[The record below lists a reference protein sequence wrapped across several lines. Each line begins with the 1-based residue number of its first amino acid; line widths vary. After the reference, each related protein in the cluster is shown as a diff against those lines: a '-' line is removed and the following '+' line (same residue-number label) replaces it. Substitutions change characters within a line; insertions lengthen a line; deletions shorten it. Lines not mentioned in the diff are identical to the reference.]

1 MERCLRTLVLITA
14 VALNGC
20 SGEPGDCLLH
30 SQCSARQQCLDG
42 RCTVPID
49 AGLPEAGP
57 DAATPDAIVEDVGL
71 MDAQATDAEPQ
82 SVDSGGLS
90 DATRLDTAPMDSS
103 VLDATNPQRDGAL
116 VIGDATHDHADV
128 VQPMVDGGWRSD

>member
-1 MERCLRTLVLITA
+1 MERCLKTLLVITA

-30 SQCSARQQCLDG
+30 SQCSARQQCVDG

-57 DAATPDAIVEDVGL
+57 DAATPDAIVADVGL
-71 MDAQATDAEPQ
+71 MDAQAMDAEPQ
-82 SVDSGGLS
+82 TVDSGTPS
-90 DATRLDTAPMDSS
+90 DATALMDSS
-103 VLDATNPQRDGAL
+103 VLDTTNPQRDGAL
-116 VIGDATHDHADV
+116 VIGDASHDHADV